1 MPGKRSAE
9 AQKRRSEKGARHVYA
24 ALQRRETT
32 VAIREVAARRREEM
46 APQINHTSLV
56 VAQAAVAE
64 MQQAVR
70 LQAHQLDP
78 EYVNRGETLRA
89 AATKGAPRTRA
100 LPLPARET
108 DSICPLAQLSLWRG
122 RRGFQGRSASSPRT
136 SSLR

>member
-46 APQINHTSLV
+46 APQINETSLV

-78 EYVNRGETLRA
+78 DYM
-89 AATKGAPRTRA
+89 
-100 LPLPARET
+100 
-108 DSICPLAQLSLWRG
+108 
-122 RRGFQGRSASSPRT
+122 RRGDTLGPAPCPA
-136 SSLR
+136 LLAN

>member
-9 AQKRRSEKGARHVYA
+9 AQKRRSEKAAPYVYA
-24 ALQRRETT
+24 SLQRRETT
-32 VAIREVAARRREEM
+32 VAIREVAARRRAEM
-46 APQINHTSLV
+46 APQINHTRSLV

-100 LPLPARET
+100 LPLLARET
-108 DSICPLAQLSLWRG
+108 DSAYARL
-122 RRGFQGRSASSPRT
+122 RS
-136 SSLR
+136 

>member
-9 AQKRRSEKGARHVYA
+9 SLKRRSEKGARHVYA

-46 APQINHTSLV
+46 APQINDMSLV

-78 EYVNRGETLRA
+78 GYVNRGETLRA

-100 LPLPARET
+100 LPLPACET
-108 DSICPLAQLSLWRG
+108 DSVCPLSQLNPWLG
-122 RRGFQGRSASSPRT
+122 RRASPRRSAS
-136 SSLR
+136 

>member
-9 AQKRRSEKGARHVYA
+9 SLKRRSEKGARHVYA

-46 APQINHTSLV
+46 APQINDMSLV

-78 EYVNRGETLRA
+78 GYVTRGETLGA

-108 DSICPLAQLSLWRG
+108 DCVCLWR
-122 RRGFQGRSASSPRT
+122 S
-136 SSLR
+136 

>member
-78 EYVNRGETLRA
+78 GYVNRGMRMGVGLEANLQANLIYILDGSWKRTEHVQWHYSCIDCMWRECR
-89 AATKGAPRTRA
+89 GA
-100 LPLPARET
+100 
-108 DSICPLAQLSLWRG
+108 
-122 RRGFQGRSASSPRT
+122 
-136 SSLR
+136 

>member
-9 AQKRRSEKGARHVYA
+9 AQKRRSEKGAPYVYA

-70 LQAHQLDP
+70 LQSGAPAGSRVCEPGGDAP
-78 EYVNRGETLRA
+78 RGGDKRCAPNPRA
-89 AATKGAPRTRA
+89 ALAC
-100 LPLPARET
+100 AR
-108 DSICPLAQLSLWRG
+108 D
-122 RRGFQGRSASSPRT
+122 
-136 SSLR
+136 

>member
-1 MPGKRSAE
+1 MNEE
-9 AQKRRSEKGARHVYA
+9 AQTARRKGARHVYA

-46 APQINHTSLV
+46 APQINDFFLV

-78 EYVNRGETLRA
+78 EYVNRGETLGA
-89 AATKGAPRTRA
+89 AARKGAPLTCA
-100 LPLPARET
+100 LPLPAPKLTPYARV
-108 DSICPLAQLSLWRG
+108 
-122 RRGFQGRSASSPRT
+122 RS
-136 SSLR
+136 

>member
-46 APQINHTSLV
+46 ALNDMSLV

-78 EYVNRGETLRA
+78 GYVNLGETLGA

-100 LPLPARET
+100 LPLHARET
-108 DSICPLAQLSLWRG
+108 DSVCPLLQLNPWLG
-122 RRGFQGRSASSPRT
+122 RRASPRRSASLRRT
-136 SSLR
+136 SSSR

>member
-46 APQINHTSLV
+46 APQINDMSLV

-100 LPLPARET
+100 LPLLARET
-108 DSICPLAQLSLWRG
+108 DSAYARL
-122 RRGFQGRSASSPRT
+122 RS
-136 SSLR
+136 

>member
-9 AQKRRSEKGARHVYA
+9 SLKRRSEKGARHVYA

-46 APQINHTSLV
+46 APQINDTSLV

-78 EYVNRGETLRA
+78 GYVNRGDARRGGDKRCAPNPRA
-89 AATKGAPRTRA
+89 A
-100 LPLPARET
+100 
-108 DSICPLAQLSLWRG
+108 LACSRD
-122 RRGFQGRSASSPRT
+122 
-136 SSLR
+136 

>member
-46 APQINHTSLV
+46 APQINDMSLV

-78 EYVNRGETLRA
+78 GYVCEPGGDARRGGDKRCAPNPRA
-89 AATKGAPRTRA
+89 A
-100 LPLPARET
+100 
-108 DSICPLAQLSLWRG
+108 LACSRD
-122 RRGFQGRSASSPRT
+122 
-136 SSLR
+136 

>member
-32 VAIREVAARRREEM
+32 VAIREVAARRREVM
-46 APQINHTSLV
+46 APQINEMSLV

-78 EYVNRGETLRA
+78 DYARRGDTLGA
-89 AATKGAPRTRA
+89 AARKGAPLTRA
-100 LPLPARET
+100 LPLPARKLT
-108 DSICPLAQLSLWRG
+108 PYARV
-122 RRGFQGRSASSPRT
+122 RS
-136 SSLR
+136 